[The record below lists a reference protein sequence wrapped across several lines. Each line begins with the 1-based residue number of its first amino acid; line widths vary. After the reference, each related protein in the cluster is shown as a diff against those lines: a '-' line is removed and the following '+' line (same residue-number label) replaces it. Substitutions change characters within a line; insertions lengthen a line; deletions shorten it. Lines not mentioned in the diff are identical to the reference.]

1 MDRRR
6 FFSMAAGAGVGV
18 LLPLSLY
25 HYLMEG
31 TNVEHAG
38 VRDYLKD
45 GPVAALR
52 AITPNDDFYL
62 TSSHGEPR
70 VDPDKWSLTIDG
82 LVDQP
87 QRFSYDEMR
96 KLPPFETILTLECI
110 SNPVG
115 GGFVGNANWHGTELR
130 PLLDRAGIK
139 PQAKYVA
146 LYAAEGYSTGHT
158 VERILHPEN
167 FLAWEMNGEPLPRQH
182 GFPLR
187 ILIPGKYGVKMP
199 KWLTRI
205 EFVDKEYLGF
215 WEWQGWSNN
224 AERQLQA
231 VVDDPYDHA
240 HVSGTNYVITGWA
253 IANQV
258 GVKKVE
264 ISTDDGD
271 TWDEAQIFSNPNP
284 TQVWAFWKYVW
295 MNPPKGKH
303 TIIVRATDGN
313 GKLQVSRSSGEWP
326 DGATG
331 YHEVRVVVS

>member
-18 LLPLSLY
+18 LLPVSLY

-62 TSSHGEPR
+62 TSSHGEPA
-70 VDPDKWSLTIDG
+70 VDPAKWSLVIDG
-82 LVDQP
+82 LVDHP
-87 QRFSYDEMR
+87 LRFSYDEIR
-96 KLPPFETILTLECI
+96 RLQPYETPFTLECI
-110 SNPVG
+110 SNSVG
-115 GGFVGNANWHGTELR
+115 GGLIGTAVWRGTLLR

-139 PQAKYVA
+139 PQAKYAA
-146 LYAAEGYSTGHT
+146 LYSAEGYSTGHT
-158 VERILHPEN
+158 LERILRPAN

-187 ILIPGKYGVKMP
+187 IFIPGKYGMKMP

-205 EFVDKEYLGF
+205 EFVDKEFLGY

-231 VVDDPYDHA
+231 VVDDPFNGA
-240 HVSGTNYVITGWA
+240 KITGENFVITGWA
-253 IANQV
+253 IANDV
-258 GVKKVE
+258 GVRRVE
-264 ISTDDGD
+264 ISTDG
-271 TWDEAQIFSNPNP
+271 
-284 TQVWAFWKYVW
+284 
-295 MNPPKGKH
+295 
-303 TIIVRATDGN
+303 
-313 GKLQVSRSSGEWP
+313 
-326 DGATG
+326 
-331 YHEVRVVVS
+331 